1 MQANEIDKA
10 TLEELVAAA
19 KTAKYVFWD
28 ALNDIEQYAGV
39 DLDDLD
45 MEIEHLDADDVLE
58 MLEEQKEEKSTA
70 TTTEL
75 GKHES

>member
-10 TLEELVAAA
+10 KLEELVAAA
-19 KTAKYVFWD
+19 ITAKYVFWD
-28 ALNDIEQYAGV
+28 ALSDIEQYAGV

-75 GKHES
+75 GEHES

>member
-10 TLEELVAAA
+10 KLEELVAAA
-19 KTAKYVFWD
+19 KTAKFVFWD

-58 MLEEQKEEKSTA
+58 MLEEQKEEELRA

-75 GKHES
+75 GERES